1 MATMAIEKKR
11 KNIDLSVDTLKKL
24 SIMAASQGK
33 SVKAFI
39 ENILE
44 TKANSLSV
52 EVSTNPSPSGDP
64 WFDDPE
70 NMAEVEKRVK
80 AHKEGKVKSTVVLQS
95 TEDILSLIHISEP
108 TRP

>member
-1 MATMAIEKKR
+1 MATIAIEKKR

-39 ENILE
+39 ENLLE
-44 TKANSLSV
+44 TKANSLSI

-70 NMAEVEKRVK
+70 NMASVMRGIEDAKQGRV
-80 AHKEGKVKSTVVLQS
+80 TVY
-95 TEDILSLIHISEP
+95 TIDDIKNLLGV
-108 TRP
+108 

>member
-1 MATMAIEKKR
+1 MATIVIEKKR

-33 SVKAFI
+33 SLKAFI
-39 ENILE
+39 ENLLE
-44 TKANSLSV
+44 TKANSLNV

-70 NMAEVEKRVK
+70 NMASVMRGIEDAKQGR
-80 AHKEGKVKSTVVLQS
+80 AKVYTID
-95 TEDILSLIHISEP
+95 DIKNLLGV
-108 TRP
+108 

>member
-1 MATMAIEKKR
+1 MATIAIEKKR

-39 ENILE
+39 ENLLE
-44 TKANSLSV
+44 TKANSLRI

-70 NMAEVEKRVK
+70 NMASVMRGIEDAKQGRVT
-80 AHKEGKVKSTVVLQS
+80 AYTID
-95 TEDILSLIHISEP
+95 DIKNLLGV
-108 TRP
+108 